1 MQPDYS
7 VWMIWLVLVL
17 LSVAVLPFAARNSGI
32 LAMCGFL

>member
-17 LSVAVLPFAARNSGI
+17 LSVAVLPFARNSAI
-32 LAMCGFL
+32 AAGFL